1 MCVPQFV
8 DVSCLNRQLY
18 IIFQTSNEVK
28 VFCVSSSIKKF
39 IELHKGIKLTVYPF
53 YSQEI
58 NFSAKQK
65 ALYRRR
71 LS

>member
-1 MCVPQFV
+1 MCVPKFV
-8 DVSCLNRQLY
+8 DVSCLDRQMY
-18 IIFQTSNEVK
+18 IISQTSNEVK

-39 IELHKGIKLTVYPF
+39 IELHKDIKLTVYPF

-58 NFSAKQK
+58 NFSAKQR
-65 ALYRRR
+65 ASYRCR